1 MSEKS
6 SNLPYRINNIQ
17 NVLSIIF
24 QINYV
29 TLHQDCICLLH
40 RDEYNYLST
49 YTLSAA
55 NSKSD
60 RIVHYIHAIIITA

>member
-40 RDEYNYLST
+40 RELRVDLAT
-49 YTLSAA
+49 
-55 NSKSD
+55 
-60 RIVHYIHAIIITA
+60 